1 MDIEN
6 NVKTE
11 GETSES
17 QASGLPGRLQVR
29 QVADRWKGW
38 SRSVKGAKEVGGL
51 RAAQLNRGTAWIRFT
66 CVCGALL
73 AALIGASYFLQV
85 NVVVNR
91 PVINVENG
99 VVNYSGD
106 AYSVEVGMKGK

>member
-6 NVKTE
+6 SVKAE
-11 GETSES
+11 GERSES
-17 QASGLPGRLQVR
+17 QASGLPGCLQAR

-38 SRSVKGAKEVGGL
+38 SRSVKGAKDVGEL
-51 RAAQLNRGTAWIRFT
+51 RAAQLNRGTAWIRFA

-73 AALIGASYFLQV
+73 AALIGVSYFLEV

-106 AYSVEVGMKGK
+106 AYSVEVGMGNK